1 MMGKGYYDSFSVT
14 PLKINGVTRQVTI
27 HGGSFCIDAENIDF
41 MTWKRNVETGLFWV
55 KLHTLSGK
63 EIRLRVNFKELNEGL
78 RVTGNS
84 LVEYKNGDDDYGN
97 MEY

>member
-1 MMGKGYYDSFSVT
+1 MSGKGYYKTFTISTEADSSV
-14 PLKINGVTRQVTI
+14 I
-27 HGGSFCIDAENIDF
+27 HGGSYSIPVSNVDF
-41 MTWKRNVETGLFWV
+41 VTWKKNVETGEFWV

-63 EIRLRVNFKELNEGL
+63 EIRLRVNFKELNEVL

>member
-1 MMGKGYYDSFSVT
+1 MSNV
-14 PLKINGVTRQVTI
+14 
-27 HGGSFCIDAENIDF
+27 DF
-41 MTWKRNVETGLFWV
+41 VTWKKNVETGEFWV

-63 EIRLRVNFKELNEGL
+63 EIRLRVNFKELNEVL

>member
-1 MMGKGYYDSFSVT
+1 MSGKGYYKTFTISGTEADNSV
-14 PLKINGVTRQVTI
+14 I
-27 HGGSFCIDAENIDF
+27 HGGSYSIPVSNVDF
-41 MTWKRNVETGLFWV
+41 VTWKKNVETGEFWV

-63 EIRLRVNFKELNEGL
+63 EIRLRVNFKELNEIL

>member
-1 MMGKGYYDSFSVT
+1 MSGKGYYKTFPIATEADSS
-14 PLKINGVTRQVTI
+14 GI
-27 HGGSFCIDAENIDF
+27 HGGSDSIPVSNVDF
-41 MTWKRNVETGLFWV
+41 VTWKKNVETGEFWV

-63 EIRLRVNFKELNEGL
+63 EIRLRVNFKELNEVL